1 MLVMIFIQNKKSSL
15 LSTNNEFNKEVEL
28 MNLID

>member
-1 MLVMIFIQNKKSSL
+1 MIFIQNKKSSL

>member
-1 MLVMIFIQNKKSSL
+1 MIFIQNKKSSL

-28 MNLID
+28 MNVID

>member
-1 MLVMIFIQNKKSSL
+1 MIFIQNKKSSL
-15 LSTNNEFNKEVEL
+15 LRTNNEFNKEVEL

>member
-1 MLVMIFIQNKKSSL
+1 MIFIQNKKSSL
-15 LSTNNEFNKEVEL
+15 LSINNEFNKEVEL